1 MRDIIWTI
9 IVIWLIY
16 RLVDVFKVVS
26 EKRSFTDKHNE
37 NYDQQTSHYKTASH
51 TKEDIKSAVK
61 KHVNNEGEY
70 VDFEELK

>member
-16 RLVDVFKVVS
+16 KLIDVFKAIS
-26 EKRSFTDKHNE
+26 
-37 NYDQQTSHYKTASH
+37 
-51 TKEDIKSAVK
+51 VK
-61 KHVNNEGEY
+61 KAPVRSHAQPAQPLHHSKKDLQKAMRNHLDKDGEY